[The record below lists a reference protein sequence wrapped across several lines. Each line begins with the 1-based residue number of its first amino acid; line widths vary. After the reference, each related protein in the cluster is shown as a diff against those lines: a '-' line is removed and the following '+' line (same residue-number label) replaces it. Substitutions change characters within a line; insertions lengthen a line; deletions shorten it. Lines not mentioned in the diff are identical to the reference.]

1 MNVTPREDLDW
12 LAFRYLAAELSPAE
26 SLRFESRL
34 EHDQQARE
42 AVGRLV
48 ETTCAVRSLDWD
60 VASRAMPVRRRRPW
74 YRRRAAQVVT
84 GLAVGLMVALLV
96 WGPDRARQQRE
107 PEGRF
112 AKVPPAAELAVVWS
126 HVRTELSTQR
136 VEEAAGWRWLASAE
150 GETGAA
156 DSTDEEDAP
165 DAPDW
170 MVSAVVAM
178 ESQEEAQRTPAANIE
193 GI

>member
-26 SLRFESRL
+26 SRQFESRL

-60 VASRAMPVRRRRPW
+60 DAPRVMPVRRKRPW
-74 YRRRAAQVVT
+74 YRRRAVQVVS
-84 GLAVGLMVALLV
+84 GLAAGLMVALLV
-96 WGPDRARQQRE
+96 WGPDRGQQPRE
-107 PEGRF
+107 REGSL

-126 HVRTELSTQR
+126 HVRTELNAQR

-150 GETGAA
+150 GETDAA
-156 DSTDEEDAP
+156 DSTDEEDAS
-165 DAPDW
+165 DAPEW

-178 ESQEEAQRTPAANIE
+178 ESQEEAHHTPAANLE